1 MFKTNNLLVGPL
13 PYDSRVSG
21 RVEQLPV
28 AISVLGLPD
37 ATSLPVSKYNASPTN
52 VPTQALI
59 SVS

>member
-1 MFKTNNLLVGPL
+1 
-13 PYDSRVSG
+13 
-21 RVEQLPV
+21 VEQLPV